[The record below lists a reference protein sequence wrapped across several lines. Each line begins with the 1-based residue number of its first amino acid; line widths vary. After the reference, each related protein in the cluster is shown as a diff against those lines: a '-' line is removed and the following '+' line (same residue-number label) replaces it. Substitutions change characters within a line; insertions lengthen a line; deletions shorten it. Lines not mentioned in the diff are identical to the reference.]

1 MARYLV
7 TGGAGFIGSSLVN
20 HLIEKNEAVVVF
32 DDFSTGT
39 RRNLEG
45 VARHPGIEIVEGDV
59 RDLAALKRAVRKCDY
74 VIHLAALASV
84 LRSMK
89 DPLLVN
95 DVNVLGTLH
104 ALLSAQASNHVRR
117 VVYSSSSSAYGDNPT
132 LPKVETMQNNPLSP
146 YAVSKIAGEDY
157 CRMFTNSLGV
167 ETVSLRFFNVFGPR
181 QNPTSQYAAVVPRF
195 ITSILKGR
203 DPVIFGDGKQT
214 RDFTYV
220 DNVVDAIVLAC
231 QAPKAA
237 GEVINIACNSRVT
250 IEGLARFIGGVVGR
264 EVEPKFEK
272 GRAGDVRHSLA
283 DIRKAQ
289 DLLGYRARVGVEEG
303 LRLTVEWYKNRT
315 R

>member
-1 MARYLV
+1 MAKYLV
-7 TGGAGFIGSSLVN
+7 TGGAGFIGSNLVTR
-20 HLIEKNEAVVVF
+20 LLELGESVVVF

-39 RRNLEG
+39 RRNLQD
-45 VARHPGIEIVEGDV
+45 VADHSAIDIVEGDV
-59 RDLAALKRAVRKCDY
+59 RDQAALKRVARKVDY
-74 VIHLAALASV
+74 IVHLAALASV

-89 DPLLVN
+89 DPVMVN
-95 DVNVLGTLH
+95 EVNVVGTLNV
-104 ALLSAQASNHVRR
+104 LLAAQGSGRAKRM
-117 VVYSSSSSAYGDNPT
+117 VYASSSSAYGDSPS

-181 QNPTSQYAAVVPRF
+181 QNPASQYAAVVPRF
-195 ITSILKGR
+195 ISAILKGKA
-203 DPVIFGDGKQT
+203 PVVYGDGKQT

-220 DNVVDAIVLAC
+220 DNVVDAVMLAC

-237 GEVINIACNSRVT
+237 GEVVNIACGSRVT
-250 IEGLARFIGGVVGR
+250 IEGLARFICGVAGR
-264 EVEPKFEK
+264 NVEPKFEK
-272 GRAGDVRHSLA
+272 SRVGDVRHSLA

-289 DLLGYRARVGVEEG
+289 ELLGYRPRVGIEDG
-303 LRLTVEWYKNRT
+303 LRLTVEWYQNRL